1 MAKGVPSSY
10 GTPFFIWG
18 FRRLPNYITGGTAM
32 QPIQTHKEI
41 KNSVKDAKPIGFRY
55 SCGLNGSN
63 TGLSH
68 YILLDKKN

>member
-1 MAKGVPSSY
+1 
-10 GTPFFIWG
+10 
-18 FRRLPNYITGGTAM
+18 M
-32 QPIQTHKEI
+32 QQLNTNKAA
-41 KNSVKDAKPIGFRY
+41 KNSGKDVKPIGFRY

>member
-1 MAKGVPSSY
+1 MQKDTNKPAK
-10 GTPFFIWG
+10 T
-18 FRRLPNYITGGTAM
+18 T
-32 QPIQTHKEI
+32 
-41 KNSVKDAKPIGFRY
+41 VKTVKLIGFRY

>member
-1 MAKGVPSSY
+1 MPQINS
-10 GTPFFIWG
+10 
-18 FRRLPNYITGGTAM
+18 N
-32 QPIQTHKEI
+32 KEV

>member
-1 MAKGVPSSY
+1 MQKHTNQTAK
-10 GTPFFIWG
+10 
-18 FRRLPNYITGGTAM
+18 TAK
-32 QPIQTHKEI
+32 T
-41 KNSVKDAKPIGFRY
+41 VKPIGFRY

>member
-1 MAKGVPSSY
+1 MKKISNQKENSSK
-10 GTPFFIWG
+10 T
-18 FRRLPNYITGGTAM
+18 
-32 QPIQTHKEI
+32 
-41 KNSVKDAKPIGFRY
+41 VKPIGFRY

>member
-1 MAKGVPSSY
+1 
-10 GTPFFIWG
+10 
-18 FRRLPNYITGGTAM
+18 M
-32 QPIQTHKEI
+32 QSNTNKSG
-41 KNSVKDAKPIGFRY
+41 KNPDKTAKPIGFRY